1 MAIKIDIVSDVS
13 QVVAD
18 TGKLA
23 DRYDEVS
30 DTLKDLAKAGD
41 KAGDQI
47 EDAFRDGV
55 KEARKLDD
63 AYKDGEDA
71 ARQYGRKADDAFDA
85 VSKGAKRSGDDVGK
99 SQADGFKEASE
110 GAETFKENAG
120 ANAKEVAAS
129 FDGSA
134 ESIAD
139 GFQGLAAEM
148 LEGFGPAGLA
158 AGVAVAAGLGLASM
172 AMQDTAEKANEA
184 RQKAVDMVDAIAD
197 AGGNLEDMDLADKI
211 KSWGR
216 EVLED
221 NWITFWADESTTR
234 FQETAKDAKEAGVNI
249 RDALR
254 AGAGSAEDS
263 RKFLDKTANAWQ
275 ELTKQIEAGTRTTE
289 DGLQVQDDSAKA
301 ALKQRNAL
309 SDLRGQAE
317 ENIKT
322 TGNALEIYEL
332 ETEALD
338 HTKEAAEKAADAIK
352 EKADASNEAADA
364 ALDVVGAENSWI
376 ETLKQMNEDIKT
388 NGKNLDSNTQ
398 AGRDNKTSLVDLAS
412 AANDFRDAQIAA
424 GEPTAN
430 VTNLVQGQRDA
441 FVKAAIAAGYGAD
454 EAAKLADKYG
464 LIPGNVETLVK
475 ANGTEEAKAAI
486 ESVPAAKDTKVDVKT
501 NGLEEAQTGISS
513 LQGTEVKAEVSDA
526 GTADQ
531 TQARI
536 EELKGRDIKID
547 VQDFN
552 TVRQTQDRI
561 DGLRGRDVPITVSI
575 QNLAQIQSTLAAL
588 TAPRSMW
595 VTVNER
601 AGVSAP

>member
-1 MAIKIDIVSDVS
+1 MAIKIEIVSDVS

-23 DRYDEVS
+23 DRYDDVS

-41 KAGDQI
+41 RAGDQI
-47 EDAFRDGV
+47 EDAFKDGV
-55 KEARKLDD
+55 REAKKLDD
-63 AYKDGEDA
+63 AFQDGEKA
-71 ARQYGRKADDAFDA
+71 AKDLDRKADDAFDA
-85 VSKGAKRSGDDVGK
+85 ISKNAKRAGDDVGK
-99 SQADGFKEASE
+99 SQKDGFREAGE
-110 GAETFKENAG
+110 GSETFKEEAQ

-148 LEGFGPAGLA
+148 LSGFGPAGVA
-158 AGVAVAAGLGLASM
+158 AGIAVAAGLGMASM
-172 AMQDTAEKANEA
+172 AMQDTAEKANAA
-184 RQKAVDMVDAIAD
+184 RQRAVDMVDAIAD
-197 AGGNLEDMDLADKI
+197 AGGSLEDMDLAEQI

-234 FQETAKDAKEAGVNI
+234 FQETAKDAKDAGVNI

-254 AGAGSAEDS
+254 AGAGSAQDS
-263 RKFLDKTANAWQ
+263 QKFLDATADAWQ
-275 ELTKQIEAGTRTTE
+275 RLTKEIDRGTSTTE

-317 ENIKT
+317 ENVKAT
-322 TGNALEIYEL
+322 ENALEIYEL
-332 ETEALD
+332 ETQALD
-338 HTKEAAEKAADAIK
+338 ATAEAAEAAADAIK
-352 EKADASNEAADA
+352 DKADASDAAADA
-364 ALDVVGAENSWI
+364 ALSVVGAENSWI
-376 ETLKQMNEDIKT
+376 ETLKQMNEDIKS

-412 AANDFRDAQIAA
+412 AANTYRDAQIAA
-424 GEPTAN
+424 GEKTGD

-441 FVKAAIAAGYGAD
+441 FIKAAEAAGYGAG
-454 EAAKLADKYG
+454 EAQALADKYG

-486 ESVPAAKDTKVDVKT
+486 DSIPEAAKTDVAVT
-501 NGLEEAQTGISS
+501 TSGLEQAQTGISGI
-513 LQGTEVKAEVSDA
+513 QGTEVKAEVKES
-526 GTADQ
+526 GTAE
-531 TQARI
+531 TQAAVDGI
-536 EELKGRDIKID
+536 KGKDVKID

-575 QNLAQIQSTLAAL
+575 TNLAQIQSTISAL

-595 VTVNER
+595 ITVNER
-601 AGVSAP
+601 AGVQAP